1 MINYKRLRSL
11 SEKRVKELEEIIL
24 EKELNLRNAPEG
36 TLRTCRCKKTTQ
48 YFIRKEEN
56 DKTGQ
61 YIKKKDIALA
71 ERLAQK
77 EYDERVLKAAREEL
91 KCLKRL
97 ADVYETHPLEEA
109 QNKMVAAKVDLV
121 NLVAK
126 SDEQYVSEWLSQK
139 FERPDYYSESAKIDN
154 GKGIMMRS
162 KSEVLISTLLDKYG
176 IPNLY
181 EKPMRLGDG
190 LVLPDFTLLDMRSR
204 TEIIWEHLGMMDNEA
219 YVAAALE
226 KIRKYEQHGFILGK
240 GLIVTYETKK
250 TPLNAQ
256 HLRNIIKT
264 LFED

>member
-91 KCLKRL
+91 KFWQ
-97 ADVYETHPLEEA
+97 E
-109 QNKMVAAKVDLV
+109 M
-121 NLVAK
+121 K
-126 SDEQYVSEWLSQK
+126 SAMPE
-139 FERPDYYSESAKIDN
+139 KIDYIN
-154 GKGIMMRS
+154 ERI
-162 KSEVLISTLLDKYG
+162 EDLLNR
-176 IPNLY
+176 I
-181 EKPMRLGDG
+181 
-190 LVLPDFTLLDMRSR
+190 
-204 TEIIWEHLGMMDNEA
+204 
-219 YVAAALE
+219 
-226 KIRKYEQHGFILGK
+226 
-240 GLIVTYETKK
+240 
-250 TPLNAQ
+250 
-256 HLRNIIKT
+256 
-264 LFED
+264 